1 MDITLDEKNR
11 VDGDLHEEVLYN
23 TNNADANVIEYYV
36 ETGREYQ
43 IFPIEG
49 GAQCHESINEYF

>member
-1 MDITLDEKNR
+1 M
-11 VDGDLHEEVLYN
+11 DGDLHEEVLYN
-23 TNNADANVIEYYV
+23 ANNADVNVIKYYV
-36 ETGREYQ
+36 ETDREYQ